1 MSRLFESVY
10 IAVVMILIGYY
21 LIEWMN
27 RKIRR
32 SVEDELYF
40 QVAHEVDCNIMTLI
54 DTGVLE
60 TTEEYKKDPDKFR
73 GPRFG
78 PKIKKAKVVTKS

>member
-10 IAVVMILIGYY
+10 IALVMIIIAYY
-21 LIEWMN
+21 LIAWLEN
-27 RKIRR
+27 KIRR

-40 QVAHEVDCNIMTLI
+40 QVAHEVDCNIINLI

-78 PKIKKAKVVTKS
+78 RKIKRAKVVVKS